1 MDYHQLMLENHT
13 LFTKH
18 VFHRLAPYAL
28 SSGQPRVLEYLAR
41 HDGAVQKD
49 IAHACMIEPPSVT
62 SVLSRME
69 KDGLIQRSARE
80 GDRRSQYVTLT
91 AKGKELAQR
100 TLETFRE
107 EEESALGGLSG
118 DETQTLLR
126 LLEKINRNLTQTL

>member
-62 SVLSRME
+62 SVPVSYTHLRW
-69 KDGLIQRSARE
+69 GA
-80 GDRRSQYVTLT
+80 TLP
-91 AKGKELAQR
+91 KPLVRPAQPNTR
-100 TLETFRE
+100 FA
-107 EEESALGGLSG
+107 SV
-118 DETQTLLR
+118 R
-126 LLEKINRNLTQTL
+126 LHGA

>member
-1 MDYHQLMLENHT
+1 MNYHQLMLENHT

-41 HDGAVQKD
+41 HDGAMQKD

-69 KDGLIQRSARE
+69 KDGLIQRGARE
-80 GDRRSQYVTLT
+80 GDRRSQYVALT
-91 AKGKELAQR
+91 AQGKKLAEQ
-100 TLETFRE
+100 TLEAFRQ
-107 EEESALGGLSG
+107 EEESALGGLSKE
-118 DETQTLLR
+118 ETQTLLH
-126 LLEKINRNLTQTL
+126 LLEKVNRNLKQTL